1 MLEMKLT
8 KGRTISSDGKMNF
21 ILMNGDK
28 AIGYYI
34 GEVLVSDIV
43 TIR

>member
-21 ILMNGDK
+21 ILYLYPLSFVITNFF
-28 AIGYYI
+28 
-34 GEVLVSDIV
+34 
-43 TIR
+43 